1 MKKHIAVFAGV
12 FLAVVGAN
20 VQAADLRVKG
30 SIAPASCS
38 FTITNATIDYG
49 NIDPNSLSPTA
60 YTKLVKKT
68 TPYSIKCGST
78 VKTQVGVKVV
88 DNRASSRIANLMV
101 SQFGGAY
108 TDTYNFGLGVNAKAQ
123 KVGGYVVHLRSS
135 IADGKAVSV
144 LTSVNNGGTWSRGG
158 EALGHATNLASWSS
172 GTNVPVLLN
181 TLSGTLEVQA
191 VINNTSE
198 LNINSGIALD
208 GQATLELRYL

>member
-38 FTITNATIDYG
+38 FSITNATIDYG
-49 NIDPNSLSPTA
+49 NIDPSSLSPTA
-60 YTKLVKKT
+60 YTKLAKKT
-68 TPYSIKCGST
+68 TPYSIKCGSA

-108 TDTYNFGLGVNAKAQ
+108 TDTYNFGLGANAQAQ

-144 LTSVNNGGTWSRGG
+144 LTSGNNGGTWSRGG
-158 EALGHATNLASWSS
+158 EALGHATNLTSWSS
-172 GTNVPVLLN
+172 GTNVPVQLN

-191 VINNTSE
+191 VINKTSE